1 MKSLIDKFKDLIIKY
16 GSPKVDWDNCPKQLQ
31 KELEKN
37 YPYTFPILYGR
48 KYGYRG
54 FICDQ
59 YIIRVTNIT
68 DSHHLKFDSESQV
81 IDHIVPIMLG
91 FRLHIDPKLIG
102 GKENLCIIG
111 KEENL
116 SKNDRL
122 TFKAIRVLQNWKYLV
137 PKGLVNKRST
147 TVLSIYKKLLK

>member
-1 MKSLIDKFKDLIIKY
+1 MR
-16 GSPKVDWDNCPKQLQ
+16 
-31 KELEKN
+31 
-37 YPYTFPILYGR
+37 PIYNS
-48 KYGYRG
+48 
-54 FICDQ
+54 
-59 YIIRVTNIT
+59 VTNIT

>member
-1 MKSLIDKFKDLIIKY
+1 MRPIYNSCHKY
-16 GSPKVDWDNCPKQLQ
+16 
-31 KELEKN
+31 
-37 YPYTFPILYGR
+37 
-48 KYGYRG
+48 
-54 FICDQ
+54 
-59 YIIRVTNIT
+59 YII

-81 IDHIVPIMLG
+81 ID
-91 FRLHIDPKLIG
+91 HIDPKLIG